1 MVLFFAV
8 FVFFLSVCLRFVCVC
23 VFFFLMF
30 LFCFCVA
37 FIFLFASTRM
47 TTTTPTTNS
56 KQHTLQSIHFQTQ
69 IQHSTCIHRP
79 IRSYWWWSIL
89 IYLDQTWHTHNH
101 PFRKSRC
108 SDHARLFVIVLHVVT
123 VWHRDCRTQFFIRVP
138 VSIAS
143 PWDVSSFVTGHVGTI
158 SAHLNLLPFFKWLFK
173 PSSRWVFRSVD

>member
-8 FVFFLSVCLRFVCVC
+8 FVFFLSVCFLFL
-23 VFFFLMF
+23 FFFWCSFFVFVL
-30 LFCFCVA
+30 LSYFCLLQREWQQQRQQQTA
-37 FIFLFASTRM
+37 NNT
-47 TTTTPTTNS
+47 
-56 KQHTLQSIHFQTQ
+56 QHTLQSIHFQTQ

-108 SDHARLFVIVLHVVT
+108 SDHARL
-123 VWHRDCRTQFFIRVP
+123 
-138 VSIAS
+138 
-143 PWDVSSFVTGHVGTI
+143 TGHVGTI

-173 PSSRWVFRSVD
+173 ASSRWVFRSVD

>member
-8 FVFFLSVCLRFVCVC
+8 FVFFLSVCLRFVCV
-23 VFFFLMF
+23 FFFWCSFFVFVL
-30 LFCFCVA
+30 LSYFCLLQREWQQQRQQQTA
-37 FIFLFASTRM
+37 NNT
-47 TTTTPTTNS
+47 
-56 KQHTLQSIHFQTQ
+56 QHTLQSIHFQTQ